1 MHINLDTLS
10 PAQAYFHMTQTLV
23 PRPIAWVL
31 SDNGDGSYNL
41 APFSYFNAVCSDPPL
56 LMLSI
61 GNRPDGT
68 PKDTRLNIEAQ
79 RKFVVHIAHAQQLPA
94 LNESSASLPRG
105 ESEVSR
111 QGLALCD
118 FDDFPLPRLADC
130 RIAFA
135 CECEEVQEIGNQRQ
149 GLIFGRI
156 RTIYVDDG
164 IIHQTEQGRIK
175 IDTRQLDPLARLG
188 ASEYL
193 VRGEV
198 VSLRRPD

>member
-1 MHINLDTLS
+1 MHIDLDTLS

-31 SDNGDGSYNL
+31 SDNGDGSHNL

-68 PKDTRLNIEAQ
+68 PKDTRLNIEQ
-79 RKFVVHIAHAQQLPA
+79 RRHFVVHIAHTQQLPA
-94 LNESSASLPRG
+94 LNESAASLPRG

-111 QGLALCD
+111 QGLELCA

-130 RIAFA
+130 RIAYA
-135 CECEEVQEIGNQRQ
+135 CECEEVREIGNQRQ

-156 RTIYVDDG
+156 RTIYVDDS
-164 IIHQTEQGRIK
+164 IIHQTEQGRLK
-175 IDTRQLDPLARLG
+175 IDNAQLDPLARLG

-193 VRGEV
+193 VRGKV
-198 VSLRRPD
+198 VSLTRPD